1 MADGD
6 QSTASSTPPTLP
18 ASHRDLVTF
27 NRREVTPWKRLQE
40 TKKRPSMP
48 WSPGFQ
54 GVGRVMTEGPSV
66 WPRPRRS

>member
-6 QSTASSTPPTLP
+6 QSPVSSTLPTLP
-18 ASHRDLVTF
+18 TSRRDLITF

-54 GVGRVMTEGPSV
+54 GWDV
-66 WPRPRRS
+66 